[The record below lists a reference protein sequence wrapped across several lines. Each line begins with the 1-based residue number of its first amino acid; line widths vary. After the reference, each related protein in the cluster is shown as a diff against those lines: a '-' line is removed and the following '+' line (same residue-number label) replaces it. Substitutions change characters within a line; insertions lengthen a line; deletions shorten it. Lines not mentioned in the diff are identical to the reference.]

1 MELKESSP
9 CLKMFSKG
17 RQRATDEVGCETL
30 SARGTSYRAELLIGG
45 IVPWVSGTGLV
56 DKLTCIGNM
65 IVGGSFLLL
74 VPEA

>member
-1 MELKESSP
+1 MELKESSR
-9 CLKMFSKG
+9 CLKMFSRG
-17 RQRATDEVGCETL
+17 RHTDEVAVRL